1 MKGIPREE
9 RLLNLLAALLAART
23 PLPFR
28 EIRRRVSGYDDDASE
43 EAIDKRFDRDKKD
56 LRGIGVPIE
65 YTAED
70 AYGRAGYH
78 IPRDR
83 YYLDEIRFD
92 HEEGI
97 ALAAIE
103 RAIGR
108 DEDDPF
114 AASLRSALA
123 KISIDSPLSEA
134 FRESVAEQQ
143 LLDPHLPQG
152 ADSSLLGDI
161 SGALAAR
168 CPVRFTYFSLGSGR
182 TADREVEPY
191 GVGYFRGN
199 WYLVGRDC
207 VKKEERVFR
216 TSRIRGK
223 VTVGPS
229 TGYAIPDEF
238 DLSDR
243 LGHPAW
249 EMGEGAAITARVAF
263 RADFAWMIA
272 ENLRPGQSFAAEAD
286 GGGVLTARVAD
297 EPAFIRW
304 VASFGPMAKLLS
316 PPGMVAGIVSYLEDV
331 IERQES

>member
-1 MKGIPREE
+1 MSGIAREE

-28 EIRRRVSGYDDDASE
+28 EIRGRVAGYDDRASA
-43 EAIDKRFDRDKKD
+43 EALEKRFDRDKKD
-56 LRGIGVPIE
+56 LRKIGVPIE
-65 YTAED
+65 YVPED
-70 AYGRAGYH
+70 TFGRAGYH
-78 IPRDR
+78 IPRNR
-83 YYLDEIRFD
+83 CYLDVIRFD

-103 RAIGR
+103 RAIAR
-108 DEDDPF
+108 DESDSF

-123 KISIDSPLSEA
+123 KISVDSPLSEA

-143 LLDPHLPQG
+143 LLDPHLETGGEP
-152 ADSSLLGDI
+152 SPLGDL
-161 SGALAAR
+161 SAALAAR
-168 CPVRFTYFSLGSGR
+168 CPVTFTYFSLGSDR
-182 TADREVEPY
+182 TARRTVEPY

-207 VKKEERVFR
+207 DKGEERVFR

-223 VTVGPS
+223 VSVGKP
-229 TGYAIPDEF
+229 TAYAIPDDF
-238 DLSDR
+238 DLSAR

-249 EMGEGAAITARVAF
+249 EMGEGATVTARVAF
-263 RADFAWMIA
+263 RPDFAWMIA
-272 ENLRPGQSFAAEAD
+272 ENLRSGQEFAAEPD

-297 EPAFIRW
+297 ESAFIRW

-316 PPGMVAGIVSYLEDV
+316 PPEMVEGIVTYLEGV
-331 IERQES
+331 IARQES